1 MSAIRK
7 RCNQTRRKEVQTGE
21 RTESD
26 VNDGHEKLCEEE
38 TGCDQVT
45 SNKGGRVGFFVGSVL
60 RERKQQQ
67 KSKAKQI
74 WNEGSSNAQK

>member
-45 SNKGGRVGFFVGSVL
+45 SNKGKGGVL
-60 RERKQQQ
+60 CGQCAKREKATK